1 MSTAPFLSLIIPAFN
16 EEKRLPDTLQQ
27 VADFLAAQTYSSE
40 VLVIENGSLDR
51 TYQVANEFAAKNKS
65 FQVLHTDQRGK
76 GLAVRTGMLAAGGEF
91 RMMLDADLSMPVE
104 QIERFVPLMKEGADI
119 IIASREAPGA
129 VRYNEP
135 PYRHWG
141 GRVINLM
148 IRTLAL
154 PSLQDTQC
162 GFKCFKAAVAED
174 LFGKQ
179 TLTGWGFDIEVLYI
193 AKMRGYSIVELPIPW
208 YYREQSHV
216 RPLPD
221 TLRMFLD
228 ILRIRRN
235 AASGIYG

>member
-16 EEKRLPDTLQQ
+16 EEKRLPETLKQI
-27 VADFLAAQTYSSE
+27 ADFLAAQSYSSE
-40 VLVIENGSLDR
+40 VLIIENGSTDATLQIARDFA
-51 TYQVANEFAAKNKS
+51 QAHKIFVAVHSDK
-65 FQVLHTDQRGK
+65 RGK
-76 GLAVRTGMLAAGGEF
+76 GLAVYTGMLAARGEF

-104 QIERFVPLMKEGADI
+104 QIERFVPLMLRGTDI

-154 PSLQDTQC
+154 PGLQDTQC
-162 GFKCFKAAVAED
+162 GFKCFRAAVADD
-174 LFGKQ
+174 LFRRQ
-179 TLTGWGFDIEVLYI
+179 TLNGWGFDIEVLYI
-193 AKMRGYSIVELPIPW
+193 AKRRGYSIVELPIPW

-216 RPLPD
+216 RPIPD

-235 AASGIYG
+235 AAQGIYG